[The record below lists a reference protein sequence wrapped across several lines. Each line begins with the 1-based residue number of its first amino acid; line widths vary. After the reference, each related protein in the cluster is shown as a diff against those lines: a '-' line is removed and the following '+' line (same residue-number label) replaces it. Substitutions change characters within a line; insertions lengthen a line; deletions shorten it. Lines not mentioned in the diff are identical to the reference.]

1 MRLLGHRDVLDRDFN
16 RGFLVIAENACFCTH
31 SIQTVD
37 LRIVRV
43 LHSLSDV
50 ISISLTFE
58 DQYGFST
65 GVTNV
70 VYLAIGIGYM
80 VGLWSLSYFS
90 NRTVMLLTKANNTV
104 YEPEMRLNPIVY
116 YACISPITFFWYA

>member
-50 ISISLTFE
+50 ISISRPSKTNM
-58 DQYGFST
+58 GF
-65 GVTNV
+65 
-70 VYLAIGIGYM
+70 
-80 VGLWSLSYFS
+80 
-90 NRTVMLLTKANNTV
+90 LLV
-104 YEPEMRLNPIVY
+104 
-116 YACISPITFFWYA
+116 